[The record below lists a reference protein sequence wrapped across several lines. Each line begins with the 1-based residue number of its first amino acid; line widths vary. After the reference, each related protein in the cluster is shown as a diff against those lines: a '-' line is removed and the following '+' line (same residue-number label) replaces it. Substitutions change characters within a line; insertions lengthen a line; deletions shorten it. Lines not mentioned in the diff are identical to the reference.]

1 MEPYSILLAVWQ
13 EDNPDHFR
21 EAVDSM
27 LSQSYPAV
35 EFIIVKDGPVPA
47 CLQDV
52 INGCLKKNASI
63 PIVEVALEKHSG
75 LATALMAGLSVAKT
89 DLIARMDADDI
100 SRRERCE
107 KQVSCFE
114 NDPTLSI
121 VGSYVSEFEETTSES
136 LSIRKVPL
144 NHEAIVSFSKRRN
157 PFNHS
162 SVMFRKSA
170 VDAVDGYNPAI
181 RYNQDWDL
189 WLRMLHHGYRA
200 ANIPEV
206 LVDFRFNRDTLKRRK
221 SWASLL
227 QLIRLRYA
235 SYRRQEMTVWDFLS
249 VSLIHLMMGIFPVGA
264 QRAFYK
270 YILRR

>member
-21 EAVDSM
+21 EAIESM
-27 LSQSYPAV
+27 LSQTYLAEECIV
-35 EFIIVKDGPVPA
+35 VKDGPVPA
-47 CLQDV
+47 SLQDV
-52 INGCLKKNASI
+52 IDDYKKNVST

-89 DLIARMDADDI
+89 DLIARMDADDV

-107 KQVSCFE
+107 KQVRCFE
-114 NDPTLSI
+114 SDPTLSI

-144 NHEAIVSFSKRRN
+144 NHEAIVNFSKRRN

-170 VDAVDGYNPAI
+170 ADAVGGYNPTI
-181 RYNQDWDL
+181 RYNQDWDF
-189 WLRMLHHGYRA
+189 WLRMLHQGYRT

-249 VSLIHLMMGIFPVGA
+249 VSLIHLMMGILPVGA

-270 YILRR
+270 HMLRR